1 MEATEDMADSLLV
14 LKDQGSQRACH
25 WACPVCEQEFQTS
38 KDYLTHVELFH
49 EELTVVDNRY
59 VRCRTCQVCAHDTSL
74 VMSFQFKFYLV
85 L

>member
-14 LKDQGSQRACH
+14 LKDQENQRACH
-25 WACPVCEQEFQTS
+25 WVCPVCEQEFQMS

-59 VRCRTCQVCAHDTSL
+59 VRCRTCQVGACNRSAN
-74 VMSFQFKFYLV
+74 QQ
-85 L
+85 